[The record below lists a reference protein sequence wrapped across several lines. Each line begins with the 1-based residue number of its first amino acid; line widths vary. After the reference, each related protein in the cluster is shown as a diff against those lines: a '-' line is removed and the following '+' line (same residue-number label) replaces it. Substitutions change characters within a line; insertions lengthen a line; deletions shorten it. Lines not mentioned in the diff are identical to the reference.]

1 MVSERVKSIAPSAIH
16 EMTRLAA
23 GVDDPAMLSWAKP
36 TADTPEH
43 IKEAAK
49 RALDEGRC
57 SGYTPTAGLPA
68 LREAI
73 AEKLARDNGL
83 AADPAEIIVTVGAI
97 EGLSAAVMALADPG
111 DEVLT
116 PTPNYSTHIRQI
128 RVASAVPVFVPTLE
142 EEGWRLDLEA
152 LKDKITPRTKA
163 FLFCSPVNPT
173 GAVFGP
179 DVLEPLAE
187 ILAEHDVAVITDE
200 SYEYFTFDGVRHV
213 SPAVI
218 PGMAERTVST
228 FTFTKTYAMT
238 GWRVGYLWASKD
250 LCTQIMKV
258 HIPFAISAPTVS
270 QYAAL
275 AALEGPQE
283 CVREFGEK
291 YLKLRDLTC
300 ERLERLPHVFSYQR
314 PRGSYCMFP
323 KIVTPEGRDSLAF
336 CKRLLL
342 EGRVSMTPGVA
353 FGPTGEGHARIT
365 FCDSAD
371 TIDKAFDRMEEYFP
385 AA

>member
-1 MVSERVKSIAPSAIH
+1 MVSERVRSIAASAIH

-57 SGYTPTAGLPA
+57 GGYSPTAGLPA

-73 AEKLARDNGL
+73 VEKLERDNGL
-83 AADPAEIIVTVGAI
+83 KADPADVIVTVGAI
-97 EGLSAAVMALADPG
+97 EGLAAAVMALADPG

-128 RVASAVPVFVPTLE
+128 RVASAVPVFVPAVE
-142 EEGWRLDLEA
+142 ENGWRLDLDA
-152 LKDKITPRTKA
+152 LKEKITPRTKA

-173 GAVFGP
+173 GAVFEE
-179 DVLEPLAE
+179 DQLEPLAE
-187 ILAEHDVAVITDE
+187 ILLENDLYAVTDE
-200 SYEYFTFDGVRHV
+200 SYEYFTFDGARHV
-213 SPAVI
+213 SPASL

-238 GWRVGYLWASKD
+238 GWRVGYAWAPGGLAS
-250 LCTQIMKV
+250 QIMKV

-275 AALEGPQE
+275 GALRGPQD

-300 ERLERLPHVFSYQR
+300 RRLDGLPHVFSYVR

-323 KIVTPEGRDSLAF
+323 KLLTEEGRDSLAF

-353 FGPTGEGHARIT
+353 FGPTGEGHARVT
-365 FCDSAD
+365 FCDSAE
-371 TIDKAFDRMEEYFP
+371 TIDKAFDRMEEYFG